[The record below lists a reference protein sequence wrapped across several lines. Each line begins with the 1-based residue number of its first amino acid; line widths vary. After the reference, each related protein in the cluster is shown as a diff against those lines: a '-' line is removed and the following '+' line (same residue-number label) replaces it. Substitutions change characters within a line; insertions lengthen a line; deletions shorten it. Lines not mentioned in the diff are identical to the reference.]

1 MRCSERLRALSM
13 NVAQTTA
20 EFVALFSC
28 GLFAGAAAYITF
40 VEHPARIACGSEV
53 AVTEFRPSY
62 KRASVMQASLAIIG
76 FIATLVAW
84 WPRRDIAWLV
94 GGLLLVSVVPITLFA
109 IFPTNR
115 QLFDPGLDLRSAH
128 TTLLLRR
135 WGHLHAIRTLLSV
148 MAFLIL
154 LCAVI

>member
-1 MRCSERLRALSM
+1 V
-13 NVAQTTA
+13 NIAQTVA

-40 VEHPARIACGSEV
+40 VEHPARVACGSEV

-76 FIATLVAW
+76 FVASLVAW
-84 WPRRDIAWLV
+84 WLQGGVAWLV
-94 GGLLLVSVVPITLFA
+94 GGLLLVSVVPITLLA

-115 QLFDPGLDLRSAH
+115 QLLDPSLDVRSTHAAF
-128 TTLLLRR
+128 LLRR
-135 WGHLHAIRTLLSV
+135 WGQLHAIRTVLSV
-148 MAFLIL
+148 IAFLIL
-154 LCAVI
+154 LYPVA